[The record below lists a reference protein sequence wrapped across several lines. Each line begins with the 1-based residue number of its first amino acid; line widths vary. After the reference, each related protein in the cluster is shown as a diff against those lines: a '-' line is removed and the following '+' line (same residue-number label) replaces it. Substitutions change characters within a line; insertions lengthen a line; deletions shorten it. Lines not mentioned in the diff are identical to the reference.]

1 MFDLNKAKRTQENLA
16 SLLKFDFPLSNPRT
30 VGAVDCGYERGGRR
44 LGAVIVVFDLNS
56 GELLEEVRSL
66 AKIFIPYIPGFLNFR
81 EAPVIIKAWRQLRI
95 KPDVLLVDGNGIAH
109 PRKMGLAS
117 YLGVLLDQPTIGCAK
132 SPFFPYQAPERERG
146 GKVPYYNQNGEQVGL
161 CLRTR
166 DGVKPVFVSPGHKM
180 DIQTAGEIVL
190 NLAKFR
196 LPEPLRIAHQK
207 AQGIFKH

>member
-1 MFDLNKAKRTQENLA
+1 
-16 SLLKFDFPLSNPRT
+16 
-30 VGAVDCGYERGGRR
+30 
-44 LGAVIVVFDLNS
+44 
-56 GELLEEVRSL
+56 
-66 AKIFIPYIPGFLNFR
+66 
-81 EAPVIIKAWRQLRI
+81 
-95 KPDVLLVDGNGIAH
+95 LLVDGNGIAH

-132 SPFFPYQAPERERG
+132 SPFFPCQAPERERG